1 MLQKYK
7 KITTQILCFVLIFI
21 AFLFADSWF
30 LPQKKIKDEIEFY
43 SPIYS
48 SHRSKYSTSET
59 KTLMGYVFLTK
70 KKYKFSTQKKY
81 IKENDI
87 IIEQSYILK
96 NITSVKTGN
105 IDYSKDLMSGFN
117 GMNFYL
123 VVGLAISI
131 VISLLSLK
139 FDKNL
144 TENGFQNIII
154 FNSFLVFIALYL
166 GMIYN

>member
-7 KITTQILCFVLIFI
+7 KITTKILCFALIFI
-21 AFLFADSWF
+21 AFLFVDSWF
-30 LPQKKIKDEIEFY
+30 LPQKTIKDEIEY
-43 SPIYS
+43 YAPIYKTN
-48 SHRSKYSTSET
+48 RSKYSTSET
-59 KTLMGYVFLTK
+59 KTLMGYIFITK

-123 VVGLAISI
+123 AVGLAISI
-131 VISLLSLK
+131 VISLLLLK

-166 GMIYN
+166 GLIYN

>member
-1 MLQKYK
+1 
-7 KITTQILCFVLIFI
+7 
-21 AFLFADSWF
+21 
-30 LPQKKIKDEIEFY
+30 
-43 SPIYS
+43 
-48 SHRSKYSTSET
+48 
-59 KTLMGYVFLTK
+59 MGYIFLTK
-70 KKYKFSTQKKY
+70 KNYKFSTQKKY

-123 VVGLAISI
+123 AVGLAISI
-131 VISLLSLK
+131 VISLLFLK

-154 FNSFLVFIALYL
+154 FNSFLVFIALFL

>member
-7 KITTQILCFVLIFI
+7 KITTQILCFALIFI
-21 AFLFADSWF
+21 AFLFVDSWF
-30 LPQKKIKDEIEFY
+30 LPQKTIKDEIEY
-43 SPIYS
+43 YAPIYKTN
-48 SHRSKYSTSET
+48 RSKYSTSET
-59 KTLMGYVFLTK
+59 KTLMGYIFITK

-81 IKENDI
+81 IKEKDI

-105 IDYSKDLMSGFN
+105 IDCSKDLMSGFN

-123 VVGLAISI
+123 AVGLAISI
-131 VISLLSLK
+131 VISLLLLK

-166 GMIYN
+166 GLIYN

>member
-7 KITTQILCFVLIFI
+7 KITTQILYI
-21 AFLFADSWF
+21 ALLLLTFLFADSWL
-30 LPQKKIKDEIEFY
+30 LPQKTIKDEIEYY

-48 SHRSKYSTSET
+48 THRSKYSASES
-59 KTLMGYVFLTK
+59 KTLIGYVFLTK
-70 KKYKFSTQKKY
+70 NKHKFSTQETF

-87 IIEQSYILK
+87 VIEQSYLLK
-96 NITSVKTGN
+96 NITSVKTKTK
-105 IDYSKDLMSGFN
+105 DYSEKLMSGFSGLN
-117 GMNFYL
+117 LYL
-123 VVGLAISI
+123 AVGLLISI

-154 FNSFLVFIALYL
+154 FNSFLALVALYL
-166 GMIYN
+166 GMIYS

>member
-7 KITTQILCFVLIFI
+7 KITTKILCFALIFI
-21 AFLFADSWF
+21 AFLFVDSWF
-30 LPQKKIKDEIEFY
+30 LPQKTIKDEIEY
-43 SPIYS
+43 YAPIYKTN
-48 SHRSKYSTSET
+48 RSKYSTSET
-59 KTLMGYVFLTK
+59 KTLMGYIFITK

-123 VVGLAISI
+123 AVGLAISI
-131 VISLLSLK
+131 VISLLFLK

-154 FNSFLVFIALYL
+154 FNSFLVFIALFL

>member
-7 KITTQILCFVLIFI
+7 KITTQILYIALVLL
-21 AFLFADSWF
+21 ALLFADSWL
-30 LPQKKIKDEIEFY
+30 LPQKTIKDEIEYY
-43 SPIYS
+43 STIYS
-48 SHRSKYSTSET
+48 THRSKYSASES

-70 KKYKFSTQKKY
+70 NKLKFSTQETF

-87 IIEQSYILK
+87 IIEQSYLLK
-96 NITSVKTGN
+96 NITSVKTQTK
-105 IDYSKDLMSGFN
+105 DYSEKLMSGFSGLN
-117 GMNFYL
+117 LYL
-123 VVGLAISI
+123 AVGLLISI

-154 FNSFLVFIALYL
+154 FNSFLVIIALYL

>member
-7 KITTQILCFVLIFI
+7 KITTQILCFALIFI
-21 AFLFADSWF
+21 AFLFVDSWF
-30 LPQKKIKDEIEFY
+30 LPQKTIEDEIEFY
-43 SPIYS
+43 APIYKTN
-48 SHRSKYSTSET
+48 RSKYSTSET
-59 KTLMGYVFLTK
+59 KTLMGYIFITK
-70 KKYKFSTQKKY
+70 KNYKFSTQKKY

-123 VVGLAISI
+123 AVGLAISI
-131 VISLLSLK
+131 VISLLFLK

-154 FNSFLVFIALYL
+154 FNSFLVFIALFL